1 MSSSKKYNQYS
12 CKMKNNPLLQDIK
25 NPENLNDLFGVTSN
39 FSEKNKTNNYSQD
52 ALLIKLWL
60 SKLHIITFNKII
72 LSKLNSPF
80 LELAFKYQIHV
91 HEEQL
96 KRIKISLIEAEFHY
110 SFINTNR
117 LNSLLNEELQYVNF
131 SKQGGCDSRIIEI
144 AIKWVNFEIATYTS
158 LSKLAYVLHYNE
170 VFKQTKLSLREHK
183 GILAWLYQ
191 TKEYFH

>member
-1 MSSSKKYNQYS
+1 
-12 CKMKNNPLLQDIK
+12 MKNNPLLQDIK
-25 NPENLNDLFGVTSN
+25 NPVNLNDLFGVTGE
-39 FSEKNKTNNYSQD
+39 FGEKNKTNNYSQD

-144 AIKWVNFEIATYTS
+144 AIKWINFEIATYNS
-158 LSKLAYVLHYNE
+158 LSKLSYVLHFNE

-183 GILAWLYQ
+183 GLLAWLYQ